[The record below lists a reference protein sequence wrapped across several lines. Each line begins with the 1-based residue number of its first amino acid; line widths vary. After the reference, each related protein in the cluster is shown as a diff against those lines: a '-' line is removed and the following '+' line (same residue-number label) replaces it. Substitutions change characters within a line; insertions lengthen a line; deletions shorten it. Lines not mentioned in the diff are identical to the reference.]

1 MDLAVLV
8 LGFVLCAAIGAVCFL
23 LGAARARRGADARTR
38 QADERLRLAEERTR
52 QADDRLREAET
63 RAGAAGARAEALA
76 EQLHQAA
83 EKLGVLETALRQSDS
98 KRAAETA
105 RAEALARNL
114 VDQRELLDGAKAQLG
129 DTFQALAAE
138 ALRASQEGFL
148 TLASERLGA
157 VRNETTL
164 EVAARHEAQQ
174 KAIEGMVA
182 PVRAS
187 LAKVDEQIQAMERVR
202 GSAYGSLAQQM
213 QAIAETQE
221 KLRTATGNLVSAL
234 KAPAVRGQWGEMQLR
249 RVVEMAGMIDHC
261 DFHQQV
267 TVNVDEGRLRPD
279 MVVRLPGG
287 RNIVVDAK
295 APMAAYLAAREAA
308 TDEERAE
315 KLRQHAA
322 QVRAHISKL
331 SAKSYWDQM
340 DVPAEV
346 VVMFL
351 PGESLYSAALEQMPG
366 LIEEGFAQKVLV
378 ATPTTLLGLLR
389 AMGYAWREE
398 RLAENAQRISEEG
411 RRLHERISTVL
422 EHFADL
428 GRALGQSVK
437 HFNAA
442 MVSFD
447 RRVVV
452 SARKLEELDAKGK
465 KELGDRA
472 QIDARPF
479 TVSTAADE
487 GKRRLPP
494 QQPVLT
500 LALSADDGT

>member
-1 MDLAVLV
+1 MDVAL
-8 LGFVLCAAIGAVCFL
+8 LGLGVVLCGAASALAWL
-23 LGAARARRGADARTR
+23 LGAARARAAAET
-38 QADERLRLAEERTR
+38 RLRE
-52 QADDRLREAET
+52 ADTRLREAEA
-63 RAGAAGARAEALA
+63 RASAAGARAEALA
-76 EQLHQAA
+76 DQARDA
-83 EKLGVLETALRQSDS
+83 GERLAILETTLRQVDS
-98 KRAAETA
+98 RRAAEAA

-114 VDQRELLDGAKAQLG
+114 ADQRELLDTAKAQLG
-129 DTFQALAAE
+129 DTFQALAADT
-138 ALRASQEGFL
+138 LRATQEGFL

-157 VRNETTL
+157 VRKETTL
-164 EVAARHEAQQ
+164 
-174 KAIEGMVA
+174 AIEGMVA
-182 PVRAS
+182 PVRSS
-187 LAKVDEQIQAMERVR
+187 LEKVDVQIQAMERER
-202 GSAYGSLAQQM
+202 GSAYGSLKQQM
-213 QAIAETQE
+213 HAIAETQE
-221 KLRTATGNLVSAL
+221 KLQAATGSLVSAL
-234 KAPAVRGQWGEMQLR
+234 KAPSVRGQWGEMQLR
-249 RVVEMAGMIDHC
+249 RVVELAGMVDHC

-267 TVNVDEGRLRPD
+267 TVDGEDGRLRPD

-295 APMAAYLAAREAA
+295 APMAAYLEAREAPTEA
-308 TDEERAE
+308 ARLE

-322 QVRAHISKL
+322 QVRGHITKL
-331 SAKSYWDQM
+331 SAKSYWEQLE
-340 DVPAEV
+340 VAPEV

-389 AMGYAWREE
+389 AVSYGWREE

-411 RRLHERISTVL
+411 RRLHERVATVL

-465 KELGDRA
+465 KELDERA

-479 TVSTAADE
+479 TVSVDQEPAKQEPA
-487 GKRRLPP
+487 KRRLAT

-500 LALSADDGT
+500 LALSSADDGT